1 MATTAQYTAQPIIN
15 YVQIST
21 ANTNR
26 DGTGT
31 LGTLITGPSTA
42 AANGVG
48 ERINRIIIQATSTT
62 TDGAVRFYLSLDGGT
77 TKRLVADKDV
87 TAITAAFST
96 SPFRTEVPELVGLI
110 LPGGG
115 NAVIYVSTEKAETF
129 NIICES
135 GRL

>member
-48 ERINRIIIQATSTT
+48 ERINRIIVEATGTT
-62 TDGAVRFYLSLDGGT
+62 IAGMVRFFISLDGGT
-77 TKRLVADKDV
+77 TKRMIAEKVV
-87 TAITAAFST
+87 SAITVGAAVAA
-96 SPFRTEVPELVGLI
+96 FRTEVPELVGFI

-115 NAVIYVSTEKAETF
+115 NAVIYVSTHNAETF